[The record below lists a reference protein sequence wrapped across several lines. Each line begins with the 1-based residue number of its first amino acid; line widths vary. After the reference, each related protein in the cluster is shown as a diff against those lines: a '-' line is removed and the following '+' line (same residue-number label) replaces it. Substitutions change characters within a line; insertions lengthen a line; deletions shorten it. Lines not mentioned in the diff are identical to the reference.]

1 MDKIEQYII
10 NSYSKNDPSIME
22 LKQGCNVMLTISER
36 AGEIGFVEFCCGKC
50 TKHKRSISCN
60 EDCDIQD
67 AISVV
72 LNHEEEPIE
81 FILVEGDYKILGR
94 DIYLHDVL
102 GAIEN
107 TLQNYGEMGR
117 SRTFI
122 YERFLEVIREWNL
135 KKPLHEQE
143 EETKLLLARILGFKE

>member
-10 NSYSKNDPSIME
+10 NACVANDPSIME
-22 LKQGCNVMLTISER
+22 LKFGCRFIAKKE
-36 AGEIGFVEFCCGKC
+36 FVEGASTGIVVSQDFSFIDC
-50 TKHKRSISCN
+50 TGGHREIKTELIY
-60 EDCDIQD
+60 
-67 AISVV
+67 
-72 LNHEEEPIE
+72 
-81 FILVEGDYKILGR
+81 YKKELFEILGR

-135 KKPLHEQE
+135 KKPLHKQE
-143 EETKLLLARILGFKE
+143 EETKLLLAHIFGFKE

>member
-10 NSYSKNDPSIME
+10 NACVANDPSIME
-22 LKQGCNVMLTISER
+22 LKFGCRFIAKKE
-36 AGEIGFVEFCCGKC
+36 FVEGASTGIVVSQDFSFIDC
-50 TKHKRSISCN
+50 TGGHREIKTELIY
-60 EDCDIQD
+60 
-67 AISVV
+67 
-72 LNHEEEPIE
+72 
-81 FILVEGDYKILGR
+81 YKKELFEILGR